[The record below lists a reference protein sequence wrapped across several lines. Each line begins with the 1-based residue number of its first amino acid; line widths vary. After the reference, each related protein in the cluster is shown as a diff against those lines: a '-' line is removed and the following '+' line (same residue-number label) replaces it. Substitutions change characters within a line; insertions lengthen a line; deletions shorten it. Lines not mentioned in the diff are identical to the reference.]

1 MLIYDGKGPQTPN
14 GILNKMYSKKS
25 PDDQGDG
32 RKSVK
37 TSYIEKYEESQ
48 KKPKKSKKWRRQKCR
63 RPLSNLKK

>member
-1 MLIYDGKGPQTPN
+1 MSIYDGKGPQTPN

-48 KKPKKSKKWRRQKCR
+48 KKPKKSKK
-63 RPLSNLKK
+63 